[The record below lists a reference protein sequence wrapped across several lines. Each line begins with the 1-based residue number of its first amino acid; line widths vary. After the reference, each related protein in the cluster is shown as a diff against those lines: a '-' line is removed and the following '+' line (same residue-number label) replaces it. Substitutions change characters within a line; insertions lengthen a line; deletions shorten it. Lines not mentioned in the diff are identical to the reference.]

1 MKKIY
6 SINKKYQVSSIKPAC
21 RQAGIKNWQAKI
33 EIAVRG

>member
-6 SINKKYQVSSIKPAC
+6 IINKKYQVSGIKPAS